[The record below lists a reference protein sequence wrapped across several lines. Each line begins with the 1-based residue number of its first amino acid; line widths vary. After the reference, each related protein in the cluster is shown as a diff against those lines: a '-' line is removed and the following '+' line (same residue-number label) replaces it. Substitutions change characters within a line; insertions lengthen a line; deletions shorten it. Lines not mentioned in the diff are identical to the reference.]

1 MPDLVVSDIAALAI
15 ASAIEKQTLADALN
29 NKLLIAANEKLFG
42 TLANEASA
50 SGITAQ
56 VSRAVLSLN
65 DIRNKLQA
73 QADSAKAMETL
84 IGNLTA
90 AIETQTKALANIQS
104 TQIKRLQTEQVVAVD
119 ALKANQH
126 HQAVVADSRND
137 QGKPPI
143 VITPE
148 QKKAAFEESQNAIID
163 LRASQGLQTL
173 IEEYLSEAYAEG
185 KKIALVWYADS
196 AIDKWVTQN
205 WGKVKAQVAILFGPK
220 KVKETLETTQTS
232 LFQAKLD
239 PKSAAIPT
247 TVEA

>member
-1 MPDLVVSDIAALAI
+1 MPDLVVSDIAALKIAAAI
-15 ASAIEKQTLADALN
+15 DAQTLADAAN

-84 IGNLTA
+84 IGNLTK

-119 ALKANQH
+119 TLKANQH
-126 HQAVVADSRND
+126 QQAVVADSRID

-143 VITPE
+143 VITEE
-148 QKKAAFEESQNAIID
+148 QKKAAFAESQKAIID
-163 LRASQGLQTL
+163 LRASQGLQSL
-173 IEEYLSEAYAEG
+173 VEEYLTEAYAEG
-185 KKIALVWYADS
+185 KKIALVWYTDS
-196 AIDKWVTQN
+196 AIDKWITEN
-205 WGKVKAQVAILFGPK
+205 WGKVKAQVAILFGDK
-220 KVKETLETTQTS
+220 KVKETLQTTQTS
-232 LFQAKLD
+232 LQQAKLD
-239 PKSAAIPT
+239 PKQGAIPEN
-247 TVEA
+247 VA